1 MDGPRGRSRILGL
14 AFLLQFI
21 TSFFFSGIWLKPA
34 WLTPGDIEA
43 TLFKITEK
51 PWLLQANILADV
63 FTALGVIFLG
73 AVLFVT
79 LRRQNE
85 TLALTGLGF
94 YVLEAGLLA
103 SSRMATYSL
112 LPIGRKYVAAGQP
125 DYLLTLAKS
134 AVEAI
139 DFTGETLHMV
149 AFCLGASLFYAL
161 LDRSRL
167 VPRILSLWG
176 LITILLLLPGTLATV
191 FTSELP
197 TILLLPF
204 VLYLPFEFVIGMWIL
219 VKGIPSM
226 ELHDAVPNSKRL
238 NGRPQADG

>member
-1 MDGPRGRSRILGL
+1 MTSRDRPSRILGL
-14 AFLLQFI
+14 AFLLQFV
-21 TSFFFSGIWLKPA
+21 TSFFLSGIWLKPA
-34 WLTPGDIEA
+34 WLATDDIEA
-43 TLFKITEK
+43 TLFKIAEK
-51 PWLLQANILADV
+51 PWLLQANILADML
-63 FTALGVIFLG
+63 TALGVIFLG
-73 AVLFVT
+73 AALFVT

-94 YVLEAGLLA
+94 YVLEASLLA

-112 LPIGRKYVAAGQP
+112 LPIGREYVAAGQP
-125 DYLLTLAKS
+125 DYLLTLATS
-134 AVEAI
+134 AVEAM

-167 VPRILSLWG
+167 VPRALSLWG
-176 LITILLLLPGTLATV
+176 LITVLLLLPGTLATV

-204 VLYLPFEFVIGMWIL
+204 LLYLPFEFVIGLWIL
-219 VKGIPSM
+219 IKGVPGM
-226 ELHDAVPNSKRL
+226 ELHDPMRNSKRL